1 MPDNAQEPTNLH
13 ADAVIEFDEIISVV
27 KDEREQSL
35 QDRRFYS
42 IAGAQWEGRLGEQ
55 FENKPKFEV
64 NKVHLAV
71 IRIINEYRNNRIT
84 VDFTSRDGTENDK
97 LADACDGLYRAD
109 EQDSVADE
117 AYDNAFEEG
126 VGGGFGAWRYRAEYE
141 DEYDDENERQR
152 IRIEPIYD
160 ADSCVYFDLG
170 AKRQDKS
177 DAKRCFVLTGMS
189 KRDYKDEYDDDP
201 ASWPKD
207 IAQGEFDWTN
217 GDVVF
222 VAELYVV
229 EIKSH
234 VVHVYKT
241 LDDKEERYTDA
252 QFENEPELYNH
263 LVAVGSTEVRKK
275 KVKRKRVHKYK
286 MSGSKILE
294 DCGYI
299 AGPNIPIV
307 PYYGKRWVVDGI
319 ERCIGHVR
327 LPKDAQRLK
336 NMQVSKLAEISALSS
351 VEKPIFTP
359 EQIAGHQGMWEDDNI
374 KDYPYMLVNPIV
386 DKEGNLAPVG
396 PVGYT
401 KPPMIPPAL
410 AALLQITDVD
420 IKELLGNQEAGEEI
434 QANISG
440 KAVELVQN
448 RLDMQTFI
456 YLSNLKK
463 STRRGGEIWLG
474 MAKELLVEKG
484 RNMKTVGP
492 QDEISTIE
500 LNKPYT
506 DDDGETQYENDLRNA
521 NFDLTVDV
529 GPSSASK
536 RAATVRTIMGMMQI
550 TTDPETLQVLGA
562 MAMMNM
568 EGEGIEDVRGFFRK
582 KLLKM
587 GVVEPTKT
595 EAEELLQVQEA
606 EPPDANT
613 EYLNAAADE
622 AGANAAKARTDTILT
637 LAKSEETEAKKD
649 KVIAETIET
658 LAGIPIDATEAAIET
673 IEQLPGSGEDGK
685 GDAS

>member
-207 IAQGEFDWTN
+207 IAQGEFDWTK

-241 LDDKEERYTDA
+241 LDGKEERYTDV
-252 QFENEPELYNH
+252 QFENKPELYNQ
-263 LVAVGSTEVRKK
+263 LAAVGSNEVRKK
-275 KVKRKRVHKYK
+275 RVKRKRVHKYK

-595 EAEELLQVQEA
+595 EAEELLQAQEA

-622 AGANAAKARTDTILT
+622 AGANAAKARTDTIWT

-658 LAGIPIDATEAAIET
+658 LAGIPIGATEAAMET